1 MMSFER
7 EHSVLTSFIVRA
19 VSSSDLSTF
28 RITSFG
34 FNIVI
39 LPSLGY

>member
-19 VSSSDLSTF
+19 VSPGDFSIKTVFKRENEKNQNL
-28 RITSFG
+28 
-34 FNIVI
+34 NN
-39 LPSLGY
+39 

>member
-19 VSSSDLSTF
+19 VSPSDLSTF
-28 RITSFG
+28 
-34 FNIVI
+34 
-39 LPSLGY
+39 GY

>member
-7 EHSVLTSFIVRA
+7 EHSVSTSFLVRA
-19 VSSSDLSTF
+19 VSPSDFSTF
-28 RITSFG
+28 HITSFG
-34 FNIVI
+34 CNIII

>member
-19 VSSSDLSTF
+19 VSPGDFSTF
-28 RITSFG
+28 NITSFG
-34 FNIVI
+34 CNIII
-39 LPSLGY
+39 LPSFGY